1 MKNVQISQE
10 LFVAL
15 LHYHLSGEMSTKRSL
30 SRVWS
35 KNWMRCCGMS
45 CMPSTRQHPPRNSGS
60 RLGRSIW
67 TDEACQKA
75 SAGEFLCWQRTG
87 ACHAPVNAITQ
98 EGGVGP
104 GSGEVQRNPVRR
116 RRPPAGAKASFDGRN
131 VCQKCFCVTFDE
143 SNKAYAVSGTSYFH
157 RERTCD

>member
-1 MKNVQISQE
+1 MMKNVQISQE

-15 LHYHLSGEMSTKRSL
+15 LHYHLSGENEYEEIIEQGLEQKLDAMLRHE
-30 SRVWS
+30 
-35 KNWMRCCGMS
+35 

-75 SAGEFLCWQRTG
+75 SAGESLYWQSTG

-116 RRPPAGAKASFDGRN
+116 RKPPAGRKGIF
-131 VCQKCFCVTFDE
+131 
-143 SNKAYAVSGTSYFH
+143 
-157 RERTCD
+157 

>member
-1 MKNVQISQE
+1 MTVVTVFLLLCKIPSQSTQPTRDGDNDENVQISQE

-15 LHYHLSGEMSTKRSL
+15 LHYHLSGENEYEEVIEQGL
-30 SRVWS
+30 EQ
-35 KNWMRCCGMS
+35 NWMRCCGMS

-75 SAGEFLCWQRTG
+75 SAGESLYWQSTG

-116 RRPPAGAKASFDGRN
+116 RKPPAGRKGIF
-131 VCQKCFCVTFDE
+131 
-143 SNKAYAVSGTSYFH
+143 
-157 RERTCD
+157 

>member
-15 LHYHLSGEMSTKRSL
+15 LHYHLSGEMSTKKL
-30 SRVWS
+30 LNRVWS
-35 KNWMRCCGMS
+35 ENWMRCCGMS

-75 SAGEFLCWQRTG
+75 SAGESLYWQSTG

-116 RRPPAGAKASFDGRN
+116 RKPPAGAKASFDGRN